1 MFGYL
6 TAISDG
12 QRSQL
17 EALFIVAVTT
27 LMINYSEVLCIYEHP
42 ANILL

>member
-17 EALFIVAVTT
+17 KALFIVAVTT
-27 LMINYSEVLCIYEHP
+27 YLTYS
-42 ANILL
+42 LLYWLTLW